1 MKKCLVVV
9 LCCILLCGCTKI
21 HAKDAVISYLEKYR
35 NFTTEIEQSLIDTLD
50 EEKFTKE
57 QREQYILLMKKQ
69 FVNLTYKIKEEIYNG
84 DKATIV
90 VNITV
95 YDYHHSIREAL
106 KENSAE
112 ENYINLQ
119 LEKMS
124 KEKKKTT
131 YTIAIKTRYE
141 ENTWIVEQPD
151 EDTIKKIQGT
161 YYFSDEILD

>member
-1 MKKCLVVV
+1 MKKCVVVV

-84 DKATIV
+84 DKATIFV
-90 VNITV
+90 DITV

-131 YTIAIKTRYE
+131 YTIAMKTRYE
-141 ENTWIVEQPD
+141 RNSWIVEQPD

-161 YYFSDEILD
+161 YYASDELLD